1 MKPAQIPPS
10 EAKDESLPTK
20 YPHRK
25 YALLLTPLV
34 VLALLAL
41 GLSYFLKS
49 DTPAPSSA
57 PPPVAS
63 QTNLNP
69 PEVKLALF
77 AKGLPNTTAIIS
89 REGDNRLFVLDQ
101 DGLIRIVNSDGSV
114 VAKPFL
120 DIRSK
125 VLFRGEMGLL
135 GMAFSPNYQT
145 DGYFFIN
152 YVDNSQRTV
161 VARYHA
167 SSSNSA
173 DSDSEQKILTIGQ
186 PYANHNG
193 GAVVF
198 GPDGYLYV
206 ALGDGGSRGDPQNRA
221 QDLSSLF
228 GKILRLDVSQLPYK
242 IPSDNPF
249 TNQEG
254 KRGEIW
260 DWGLRNPWRISFDR
274 QTGDFF
280 IADVGQGKV
289 EEIDFAL
296 AGSQG
301 GNNWGWRCY
310 EGSEVFNLNGCGDMD
325 AYIFPVIEY
334 DHSEKRCSV
343 TGGYVYRGK
352 KYPAR
357 DGIYWYGDFCG
368 GQLYGAKHQL
378 DPKHQSS
385 QWPVVQALNS
395 GYKISTFGE
404 DAQGELYLA
413 DYGTGNIYRIQDT
426 AN

>member
-135 GMAFSPNYQT
+135 G
-145 DGYFFIN
+145 
-152 YVDNSQRTV
+152 
-161 VARYHA
+161 
-167 SSSNSA
+167 
-173 DSDSEQKILTIGQ
+173 
-186 PYANHNG
+186 
-193 GAVVF
+193 
-198 GPDGYLYV
+198 
-206 ALGDGGSRGDPQNRA
+206 
-221 QDLSSLF
+221 
-228 GKILRLDVSQLPYK
+228 
-242 IPSDNPF
+242 
-249 TNQEG
+249 
-254 KRGEIW
+254 
-260 DWGLRNPWRISFDR
+260 
-274 QTGDFF
+274 
-280 IADVGQGKV
+280 
-289 EEIDFAL
+289 
-296 AGSQG
+296 
-301 GNNWGWRCY
+301 
-310 EGSEVFNLNGCGDMD
+310 
-325 AYIFPVIEY
+325 
-334 DHSEKRCSV
+334 
-343 TGGYVYRGK
+343 
-352 KYPAR
+352 
-357 DGIYWYGDFCG
+357 
-368 GQLYGAKHQL
+368 
-378 DPKHQSS
+378 
-385 QWPVVQALNS
+385 
-395 GYKISTFGE
+395 
-404 DAQGELYLA
+404 
-413 DYGTGNIYRIQDT
+413 
-426 AN
+426 